1 MKRRLI
7 LFGGAGLTL
16 LFLSVGLSLSL
27 GSAELPIWQVWSIL
41 LHQLPGLE
49 RLVPVQWPESAEQI
63 VMKVRFPRVLLAVLV
78 GGCLALAGAGFQGI
92 LRNPL
97 ADPYTL
103 GVASGSAVG
112 ASLLILFG
120 FQYAFFGQWTIP
132 FAAFATGL
140 ISLWM
145 VIRLANNNGKIH
157 IETLILSG
165 VVAQAFLGSIV
176 SLLVSLSDQVV
187 NEIVFWL
194 MGSLAYRGWSFTMV
208 LVPCLLAGFLILLGY
223 SRSLNVF
230 ALGERQAAHL
240 GIQVDRTKIA
250 VLSVS
255 TLLTAVAVSVSGI
268 IGFVGLVVPHL
279 VRLMAGPDYRVL
291 LPMSVLYGGIY
302 VLWADTLSRTLL
314 SPTEIPLGVVTA
326 FLGTPFFAY
335 LLKKKQRA
343 GKG

>member
-1 MKRRLI
+1 M
-7 LFGGAGLTL
+7 AL
-16 LFLSVGLSLSL
+16 LFLSVGTSLSL
-27 GSAELPIWQVWSIL
+27 GSADLPLSQVWGIL
-41 LHQLPGLE
+41 LHQIPGAGM
-49 RLVPVQWPESAEQI
+49 LVSADWPQSAEQI
-63 VMKVRFPRVLLAVLV
+63 VLKVRFPRVLLAILV
-78 GGCLALAGAGFQGI
+78 GACLSLAGAGFQGI
-92 LRNPL
+92 MRNPL

-112 ASLLILFG
+112 ASLMILFG
-120 FQYAFFGQWTIP
+120 SQYALLGQWSVP
-132 FAAFATGL
+132 LAAFGTGL
-140 ISLWM
+140 LSLWM
-145 VIRLANNNGKIH
+145 VIRLANNQGKIH

-187 NEIVFWL
+187 NEILFWL
-194 MGSLAYRGWSFTMV
+194 MGSLAFRGLPFTMV
-208 LVPCLLAGFLILLGY
+208 LLPALLLGLVILMGY
-223 SRSLNVF
+223 SRTMNVF

-240 GIQVDRTKIA
+240 GIEVDQTKIA

-279 VRLMAGPDYRVL
+279 VRLMAGPDYRLL
-291 LPMSVLYGGIY
+291 LPLSALYGGVY
-302 VLWADTLSRTLL
+302 VLWADTLARTVL

-335 LLKKKQRA
+335 LLKKKQRS
-343 GKG
+343 GKGEAM